1 MPIHLKPRPPKIY
14 IFGGGYIGSSI
25 TSTRRVTSM
34 SGYADS
40 WWSRDGSHWYKI
52 SYEEGKPCAAACFC
66 CCGLEKMGWGSFS
79 ASGFL
84 PTPSDLTD

>member
-52 SYEEGKPCAAACFC
+52 SYEEGKPSAATVAAAVV
-66 CCGLEKMGWGSFS
+66 GERGWARSWTHS
-79 ASGFL
+79 
-84 PTPSDLTD
+84 PD